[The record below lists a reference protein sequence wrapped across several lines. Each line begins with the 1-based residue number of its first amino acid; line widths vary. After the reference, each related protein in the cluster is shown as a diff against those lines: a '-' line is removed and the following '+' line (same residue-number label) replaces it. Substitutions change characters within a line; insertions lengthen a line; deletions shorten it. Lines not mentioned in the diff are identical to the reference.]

1 MSGSGPDWLTLSAQ
15 NLARFWTHAPRA
27 MEQRVREWDDVWAAD
42 AGSPS
47 PYLNSATLVRPLAED
62 AVDDLATRLATFYDG
77 GAGSGSWMLWSAW
90 PMPDLTD
97 RGFQLAG
104 NPPLMVLP
112 AGAAL
117 PPPPAELRIV
127 EVGYART
134 LRDFESAFIEGYP
147 MPEVTSA
154 PEPRMYDLRALGGP
168 LHLFVGYVGDE
179 PVSASAAYV
188 DGKTVGIYAVATL
201 PKVRG
206 KGYGAALTARA
217 VQTDATLP
225 AVLQASDD
233 GQPVY
238 LRLGF
243 QIVVRYALWMRQ
255 RAQM

>member
-1 MSGSGPDWLTLSAQ
+1 MSGGGSDWLTLSAH

-27 MEQRVREWDDVWAAD
+27 MGQRIREWDDVWAAD

-47 PYLNSATLVRPLAED
+47 PYLNSATLLRPLDED
-62 AVDDLATRLATFYDG
+62 AVDDLAARLSAFYDG
-77 GAGSGSWMLWSAW
+77 GAGGGSWMLWSAW
-90 PMPDLTD
+90 PAPDFTD

-117 PPPPAELRIV
+117 PSPPAELRIV
-127 EVGYART
+127 AVDDART
-134 LRDFESAFIEGYP
+134 LRDFESAFIAGYP

-154 PEPRMYDLRALGGP
+154 PEPRMYDMRALGGP
-168 LHLFVGYVGDE
+168 LRLFVGYVGDE
-179 PVSASAAYV
+179 PVTASAAYV

-217 VQTDATLP
+217 AQTDPTLP

-243 QIVVRYALWMRQ
+243 QVVARYVLWIRP
-255 RAQM
+255 RTQM

>member
-1 MSGSGPDWLTLSAQ
+1 M
-15 NLARFWTHAPRA
+15 PRA
-27 MEQRVREWDDVWAAD
+27 QWDSAWGVWEDVWAAD

-47 PYLNSATLVRPLAED
+47 PYLNSATLVRPLDEEVA
-62 AVDDLATRLATFYDG
+62 DDLAARLATFYDG
-77 GAGSGSWMLWSAW
+77 GAGTGSWMLWSAW
-90 PMPDLTD
+90 PTPDLTD
-97 RGFQLAG
+97 RGFQFAG

-117 PPPPAELRIV
+117 PPPPAELRMV
-127 EVGYART
+127 AVDDART
-134 LRDFESAFIEGYP
+134 LRDFESTVNAGYP

-154 PEPRMYDLRALGGP
+154 PEPRTYDLRALGGP

-179 PVSASAAYV
+179 PVTASAAYV

-217 VQTDATLP
+217 AQTDPTLP

-233 GQPVY
+233 AQPVY

-243 QIVVRYALWMRQ
+243 HIVARNALWMRQ
-255 RAQM
+255 RARV